1 MKMGDELEM
10 EGLAKRP
17 STPTPESKK
26 NQKAETD
33 STSHVPFEG
42 YSPAHDSNSLSN
54 WSECQFNAK
63 VEDSILT
70 NLRRTNPGKI
80 RKLEKRMREPEFKP
94 QFDLLRTL
102 LTRVMSDCEQIQI
115 IFNFVEDKLNK
126 VDNHTKRVKFT
137 TL

>member
-1 MKMGDELEM
+1 MAEEYLQFLEATSSAKSFDEFEQIWMKMGDELEM

-80 RKLEKRMREPEFKP
+80 RVSASTALPSERETSQTTAAVLPTRG
-94 QFDLLRTL
+94 RT
-102 LTRVMSDCEQIQI
+102 S
-115 IFNFVEDKLNK
+115 
-126 VDNHTKRVKFT
+126 
-137 TL
+137 